1 MRRAARI
8 ETMQGDEADEYV
20 EGARVDYDKELL
32 GGGMSYGL
40 TVEFAADAFGY
51 NKLYYYTHKGPSG
64 ARRLFTLNNYR
75 TLEHM
80 IAAALGHNGVHVNE
94 VVLGKLRSGTD
105 EVHIDFSL
113 KCVTTMER
121 HVRERYGVHVA
132 TIESIDWDVEI
143 TSREKQ
149 VLLELSGRMSPCILQ
164 YLSNELDVE
173 VERYRLAKGRYQ
185 LLPIN
190 LTEYTIKIS

>member
-1 MRRAARI
+1 MRRVARI
-8 ETMQGDEADEYV
+8 ETMLSDDANEYV

-40 TVEFAADAFGY
+40 TVEFAAEAFGY
-51 NKLYYYTHKGPSG
+51 NKLYFYTHKSPGG
-64 ARRLFTLNNYR
+64 VRRLFTLNNYKA
-75 TLEHM
+75 LEHM
-80 IAAALGHNGVHVNE
+80 IANALGHNGVHVNE
-94 VVLGKLRSGTD
+94 VVLGKLRSGSD
-105 EVHIDFSL
+105 EVHMDFSL

-121 HVRERYGVHVA
+121 HVREHYEVHVD
-132 TIESIDWDVEI
+132 TIESTNWDVEI
-143 TSREKQ
+143 TSHEKQ
-149 VLLELSGRMSPCILQ
+149 VLLELSGRIVPCILQ